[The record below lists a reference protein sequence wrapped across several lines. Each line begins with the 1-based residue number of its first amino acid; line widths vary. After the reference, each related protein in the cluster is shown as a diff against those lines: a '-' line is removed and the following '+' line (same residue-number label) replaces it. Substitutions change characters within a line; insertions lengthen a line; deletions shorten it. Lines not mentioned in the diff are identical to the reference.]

1 MLNLLQDQTKSIVL
15 KIRPLNRVLA
25 PPITILGKKM
35 HSEVHFFLFMNKQL
49 ICLGIE
55 IFFVEL
61 CSNATA
67 TC

>member
-1 MLNLLQDQTKSIVL
+1 ML

-25 PPITILGKKM
+25 PPITILDKKM
-35 HSEVHFFLFMNKQL
+35 HPEVHFFLFMNKQL